1 MVEIDRLACWAD
13 VKLLAID
20 TATPRAAVVLHP
32 SIGGAERRLEP
43 RSAFRDCVPAIED
56 LLTENDVEWDQL
68 DGLAIPRGPGSF
80 TGLRIGA
87 TIAIALAELRGIN
100 LYAPSTLL
108 AVAELCARPDQS
120 RVCATFDAR
129 RGRSYAAVCERG
141 DSKGWRLVHGPAD
154 LEPDRITTFARGATE
169 VRLEDTM
176 PEIGTIAAAI
186 GSLVEQSPGRY
197 RVADASRF
205 ELDYARPGV
214 DVS

>member
-1 MVEIDRLACWAD
+1 MR
-13 VKLLAID
+13 LLAID
-20 TATPRAAVVLHP
+20 TATPRPAVALHP
-32 SIGGAERRLEP
+32 AIDGGERRLEP
-43 RSAFRDCVPAIED
+43 RSAFRDCVPAIQD

-68 DGLAIPRGPGSF
+68 DGLAVPRGPGSF

-108 AVAELCARPDQS
+108 AVSGLCARPDQS
-120 RVCATFDAR
+120 RVCATFNAR
-129 RGRSYAAVCERG
+129 RGRRYAAVCERG
-141 DSKGWRLVHGPAD
+141 DHGSWRLVYGPAD
-154 LEPDRITTFARGATE
+154 LEPDRITAFAPGATE
-169 VRLEDTM
+169 VRLEDASSDA
-176 PEIGTIAAAI
+176 GTIAAAI
-186 GSLVEQSPGRY
+186 ASLIERSPDLH